1 MTKRVCIVRRGRIE
15 DVPPW
20 CFWRPGMSPEA
31 AALEAAKAL
40 EITHPLDLL
49 NLLWALR
56 RHARAH
62 DSLPA
67 AAMPETQSTTQ
78 RRNA

>member
-1 MTKRVCIVRRGRIE
+1 MSKHGHAIFPGHIE

-20 CFWRPGMSPEA
+20 CYWRPVMSPEA

-62 DSLPA
+62 DSLSA
-67 AAMPETQSTTQ
+67 AAMPEIQPIHQ
-78 RRNA
+78 RSNV

>member
-1 MTKRVCIVRRGRIE
+1 MTKRVCLVRRGRIE

-20 CFWRPGMSPEA
+20 CYWRPGMSPEA
-31 AALEAAKAL
+31 ASLDAARAM

-49 NLLWALR
+49 NLLSALR
-56 RHARAH
+56 RHARQH
-62 DSLPA
+62 DSHQA
-67 AAMPETQSTTQ
+67 AAMPETQTTHQ

>member
-1 MTKRVCIVRRGRIE
+1 MSKHGNATFPGRIE

-20 CFWRPGMSPEA
+20 CYWRPGMSPEA
-31 AALEAAKAL
+31 AALDAAKAL

-62 DSLPA
+62 DSLSA
-67 AAMPETQSTTQ
+67 AAMPEIQPTTQ